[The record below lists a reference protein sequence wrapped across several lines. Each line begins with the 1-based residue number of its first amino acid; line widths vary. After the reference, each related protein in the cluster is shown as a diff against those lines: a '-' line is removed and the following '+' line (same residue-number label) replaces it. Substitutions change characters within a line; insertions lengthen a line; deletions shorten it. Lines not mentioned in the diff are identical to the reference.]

1 VKSRIKKL
9 ALEAGG
15 STYPEVGGE
24 LLSKFADL
32 LIKDLIQEV
41 DDANINHCCGTTY
54 DLSVAQCARQ
64 KILKH
69 LCAEY
74 EITYHAGAKLDD
86 F

>member
-1 VKSRIKKL
+1 MKNKIKEL

-41 DDANINHCCGTTY
+41 DDANVNHCCGTTY
-54 DLSVAQCARQ
+54 DLSVAQCTKE
-64 KILKH
+64 KIIKH
-69 LCAEY
+69 LSKEY
-74 EITYHAGAKLDD
+74 EISFHGEKLND